1 MNIGIVGIGGYV
13 PEKRMTNHDFEKFL
27 DTSDEWITK
36 MTGIRERRFAA
47 PDEDTSDMAVRAAER
62 AIEDAG
68 IDKNEIDMVLVAT
81 STGDHRFPSVACQ
94 LQERLGLRQVPAMD
108 QLAACTGFIY
118 SMVTAQQ
125 FIQTGVCK
133 YVLVVG
139 AEKLSKIA
147 DMTDRNTAILFG
159 DGAAAVVMGQVGEGH
174 GIKDFQ
180 LGSDGTGGEYLYD
193 RKEDHMLAMNG
204 REVFK
209 FAVRIMGN
217 MAQKTVSE
225 AGLEP
230 DDIDMFIPHQA
241 NIRIMESSRQRLGID
256 KEKMSVTVDRYG
268 NTSAASIPLSLLHE
282 LEKGTVKEGSKIV
295 LVGFG
300 GGLTYGAIT
309 IVYGK

>member
-13 PEKRMTNHDFEKFL
+13 PEKRMTNHDFETFL

-36 MTGIRERRFAA
+36 MTGIKERRFAA
-47 PDEDTSDMAVRAAER
+47 EDQETSDLAYEAAER
-62 AIEDAG
+62 AIKDAG
-68 IDKNEIDMVLVAT
+68 IRKDKIDMILVAT

-94 LQERLGLRQVPAMD
+94 LQERLGLRNIPAMD

-125 FIQTGVCK
+125 FIQTGACK
-133 YVLVVG
+133 YVLVIG

-159 DGAAAVVMGQVGEGH
+159 DGAAAVVLGEVSPGH
-174 GIKDFQ
+174 GIINYQ
-180 LGSDGTGGEYLYD
+180 LGSDGTGGQYLYD
-193 RKEDHMLAMNG
+193 RKDDHLLAMNG

-209 FAVRIMGN
+209 FAVRIMGD
-217 MAQKTVSE
+217 MAAKTVEE
-225 AGLEP
+225 AGLKPEE
-230 DDIDMFIPHQA
+230 IDMLIPHQA
-241 NIRIMESSRQRLGID
+241 NIRIMESSRQRLGVD
-256 KEKMSVTVDRYG
+256 KDKMSVTVDRYG

-282 LEKGTVKEGSKIV
+282 LDKGRVKAGSKIV

-309 IVYGK
+309 LVYGK